1 MDLKLLRLYKF
12 PILIALSCVAFY
24 WTFAYGVDR
33 EDFGRLVMLYTA
45 LCILSYKLYKLLRH
59 NFKFLVILAII
70 FRLVFLFA
78 LPELSQDYFRFI
90 WDGQLINAGINP
102 YQFIPSEI
110 SNELNFSNTE
120 VLLQG
125 MGSLSAGHYSNYP
138 PINQLLFAVSSFLA
152 NSSQLLNVMFLR
164 TLIILADLGTVFFGA
179 RLLSN
184 LGMSR
189 DRIFL
194 YILNPF
200 IIIEMTGNLHF
211 ESVMVFFL
219 VWSLYLLH
227 NDRWIA
233 SAIVLGLS
241 ISVKLLP
248 LLFLPLFFGFF
259 LKNSKLFFVKLLGF
273 YSLVILTLV
282 ISFAPFYSEE
292 VMANFMASVGLWF
305 GKFEF
310 NASVYYLVRWV
321 GFQVKGYNIIETAG
335 KILPLITFVTI
346 ILLTFLRKNG
356 TMQDL
361 INSMLFGIVVYL
373 LLSTTVHPWYLA
385 IPLFLSVFTSFRLML
400 IWSLL
405 VILSYSAYS
414 NAQYDENLWLVA
426 SEYIIVIGYFLY
438 ELFLQK
444 SSKPVDRVY

>member
-24 WTFAYGVDR
+24 WSFAYGLVR
-33 EDFGRLVMLYTA
+33 EDFGRLVMIYTA
-45 LCILSYKLYKLLRH
+45 LCFLSYKLYQLLRH
-59 NFKFLVILAII
+59 NFKILVILAII
-70 FRLVFLFA
+70 FRLIFLFS
-78 LPELSQDYFRFI
+78 LPELSQDYYRFI
-90 WDGQLINAGINP
+90 WDGQLINAGMNP
-102 YQFIPSEI
+102 YQFIPTEI
-110 SNELNFSNTE
+110 SNDLDFPNTE
-120 VLLQG
+120 VLLKG

-138 PINQLLFAVSSFLA
+138 PINQLLFAISSFLA
-152 NSSQLLNVMFLR
+152 NSNQLLNVMFLR
-164 TLIILADLGTVFFGA
+164 SLIILADLGTLFFGA

-184 LGMSR
+184 LGLSR

-219 VWSLYLLH
+219 VWSLYLLQQK
-227 NDRWIA
+227 RWIA

-248 LLFLPLFFGFF
+248 LLFLPLFLGFF
-259 LKNSKLFFVKLLGF
+259 LNSPKLSFMKLLGF
-273 YSLVILTLV
+273 YCLIILTLV
-282 ISFAPFYSEE
+282 FSFLPFYSEE
-292 VMANFMASVGLWF
+292 VMANFMASIGLWF

-310 NASVYYLVRWV
+310 NASVYYMVRWI
-321 GFQVKGYNIIETAG
+321 GFQTKGYNVIETAG
-335 KILPLITFVTI
+335 KILPTITFVAVI
-346 ILLTFLRKNG
+346 FLTFLRKNG
-356 TMQDL
+356 AMQSL
-361 INSMLFGIVVYL
+361 IKSMLFGVSVYL

-385 IPLFLSVFTSFRLML
+385 IPLFLSVFTRFRFVLL
-400 IWSLL
+400 WSLL

-414 NAQYDENLWLVA
+414 NAQYDENIWLVA
-426 SEYIIVIGYFLY
+426 LEYMVVIGYFLY

-444 SSKPVDRVY
+444 SSKPLDRAY

>member
-12 PILIALSCVAFY
+12 PMLIALSCVAFY
-24 WTFAYGVDR
+24 WSFAYGLVR

-45 LCILSYKLYKLLRH
+45 LCILSYKLYNLLRH

-102 YQFIPSEI
+102 YLFIPSEI

-138 PINQLLFAVSSFLA
+138 PVNQLLFAVSSFLA

-164 TLIILADLGTVFFGA
+164 SLIILADLGTVFFGA

-189 DRIFL
+189 GRIFL

-219 VWSLYLLH
+219 AWSLYLLH
-227 NDRWIA
+227 NNRWIA

-259 LKNSKLFFVKLLGF
+259 LKNSKLSFVKLLGF
-273 YSLVILTLV
+273 YSLIILTLV

-310 NASVYYLVRWV
+310 NASLYYLVRWI

-335 KILPLITFVTI
+335 KILPVITFVAVL
-346 ILLTFLRKNG
+346 LLTFLRKNG
-356 TMQDL
+356 TMQSL
-361 INSMLFGIVVYL
+361 IRSMLFGISVYL

-385 IPLFLSVFTSFRLML
+385 IPLFVSMFTRFRFML

>member
-24 WTFAYGVDR
+24 WSFAYGLVR
-33 EDFGRLVMLYTA
+33 EDFGRLVMLYAA
-45 LCILSYKLYKLLRH
+45 LCFLSYKLYKLLRH

-70 FRLVFLFA
+70 FRLIFLFA

-90 WDGQLINAGINP
+90 WDGQLISAGINP
-102 YQFIPSEI
+102 YQFIPAEI
-110 SNELNFSNTE
+110 SYDVNFPNTE

-138 PINQLLFAVSSFLA
+138 PVNQLLFSVSSFLA

-164 TLIILADLGTVFFGA
+164 SLIIVADLGTLFFGA

-184 LGMSR
+184 LGLSR

-219 VWSLYLLH
+219 VWSLYLLQQK
-227 NDRWIA
+227 RWIA

-248 LLFLPLFFGFF
+248 LLFLPLFLGFF
-259 LKNSKLFFVKLLGF
+259 LKNSKLSFLKLLGF
-273 YSLVILTLV
+273 YSLIILTLV
-282 ISFAPFYSEE
+282 ISFVPFYSEE

-305 GKFEF
+305 GNFEF
-310 NASVYYLVRWV
+310 NASVYYLVRWI

-335 KILPLITFVTI
+335 KILPVVTFIVVL
-346 ILLTFLRKNG
+346 LLTFLRKNW
-356 TMQDL
+356 TMQSL
-361 INSMLFGIVVYL
+361 IKSMLFGISVYL
-373 LLSTTVHPWYLA
+373 LFSTTVHPWYLA
-385 IPLFLSVFTSFRLML
+385 IPLFLSVFTRFRFML
-400 IWSLL
+400 IWTLV

-414 NAQYDENLWLVA
+414 NAQYDENFWLVA
-426 SEYIIVIGYFLY
+426 LEYLVVIGYFLY

-444 SSKPVDRVY
+444 SSKPLDRVY

>member
-12 PILIALSCVAFY
+12 PMLIALSCVAFY
-24 WTFAYGVDR
+24 WSFAYGLVR

-45 LCILSYKLYKLLRH
+45 LCILSYKLYNLLRH

-102 YQFIPSEI
+102 YLFIPSEI

-138 PINQLLFAVSSFLA
+138 PVNQLLFAVSSFLA

-164 TLIILADLGTVFFGA
+164 SLIILADLGTVFFGA

-189 DRIFL
+189 SRIFL

-227 NDRWIA
+227 NNRWIA

-259 LKNSKLFFVKLLGF
+259 LKNPKLAFVKLLGF

-321 GFQVKGYNIIETAG
+321 GFQVKGYNIIEAAG

-385 IPLFLSVFTSFRLML
+385 IPLFLSVFTRFRLML

>member
-24 WTFAYGVDR
+24 WSFAYGLVR

-45 LCILSYKLYKLLRH
+45 LCFLSYKLYKLLRH

-70 FRLVFLFA
+70 FRLIFLFA
-78 LPELSQDYFRFI
+78 LPELSQDYLRFI

-102 YQFIPSEI
+102 YQFIPAEI
-110 SNELNFSNTE
+110 TNDLDFPNTE

-138 PINQLLFAVSSFLA
+138 PVNQLLFSVSSFLA

-164 TLIILADLGTVFFGA
+164 ALIILADLGTLFFGA

-184 LGMSR
+184 LGLSR

-219 VWSLYLLH
+219 VWSLYLLQQK
-227 NDRWIA
+227 RWIA

-248 LLFLPLFFGFF
+248 LLFLPLFLGFF
-259 LKNSKLFFVKLLGF
+259 LKNSKLSVLKLLGF
-273 YSLVILTLV
+273 YSLVILTLM
-282 ISFAPFYSEE
+282 ISFVPFYSEE
-292 VMANFMASVGLWF
+292 VMSNFIASVGLWF

-310 NASVYYLVRWV
+310 NASVYYLVRWI
-321 GFQVKGYNIIETAG
+321 GFQIKGYNVIETAG
-335 KILPLITFVTI
+335 RILPVITFVAVL
-346 ILLTFLRKNG
+346 LLTFLRKNG
-356 TMQDL
+356 TLESL
-361 INSMLFGIVVYL
+361 IKNMLFGISVYL

-385 IPLFLSVFTSFRLML
+385 IPLFLSVFTRFRFML
-400 IWSLL
+400 VWTLV

-426 SEYIIVIGYFLY
+426 LEYLVVIGYLLY

-444 SSKPVDRVY
+444 SSKPLDRV